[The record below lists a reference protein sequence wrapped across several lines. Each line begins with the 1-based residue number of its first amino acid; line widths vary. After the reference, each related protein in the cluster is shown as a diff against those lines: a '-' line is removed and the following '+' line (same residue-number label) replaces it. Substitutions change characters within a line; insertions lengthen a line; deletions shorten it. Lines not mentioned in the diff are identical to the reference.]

1 MRLGHAAGLRQR
13 LAIAFAGVALATTVV
28 VMALTFLISLYL
40 VTSGA
45 TVVPPTLRAWVQ
57 HHLAHPGLG
66 SIIAYAVLATIVLG
80 VTVAAI
86 SSFATRRALSPL
98 RQLAEA
104 AQQLAGGDRSVR
116 LEAAGHDEL
125 TELVERFNEMATSL
139 EQTINEL
146 RLLGSRARQFA
157 GDVSHELRTPLA
169 AMTAVTDVLDE
180 HALAGTDRS
189 GQAARLVS
197 QEIHHLN
204 RLVEALIEIS
214 RFDAG
219 TAQLVVDDVEVGT
232 ALRQSLKA
240 RGWSEDVVTEVETGL
255 RCAIDPRRFDVIV
268 ANLVGNALRHG
279 RPPVVVWIWSDQ
291 PQGDRLLH
299 IEVRDHGDGISE
311 DALPLVFNR
320 FFKADSARGRSD
332 GSGLGLAIAWENA
345 RLHGGSISAANHPGG
360 GAVFVA
366 TLAPLPHES
375 FYRSGPMP
383 NDPSSG
389 VGTMG
394 LSSSGAE
401 G

>member
-1 MRLGHAAGLRQR
+1 MRVGHAAGLRQR

-45 TVVPPTLRAWVQ
+45 TVVPPSLRSWVQ
-57 HHLAHPGLG
+57 RHLAHPGLG
-66 SIIAYAVLATIVLG
+66 SIVAYAVLATIILG
-80 VTVAAI
+80 LTVAAI

-98 RQLAEA
+98 RQLTEA
-104 AQQLAGGDRSVR
+104 AQQLAGGDLSVR

-139 EQTINEL
+139 EQTIMEL
-146 RLLGSRARQFA
+146 RLLGTRARQFA

-180 HALAGTDRS
+180 HALAVTDRS

-219 TAQLVVDDVEVGT
+219 TAQLVVDDVDVGT
-232 ALRQSLKA
+232 ALQQSLKA
-240 RGWSEDVVTEVETGL
+240 RGWSDEVVTDVQSGL
-255 RCAIDPRRFDVIV
+255 RCVIDPRRFDVIV
-268 ANLVGNALRHG
+268 ANLIGNALRHG
-279 RPPVVVWIWSDQ
+279 SPPVAVRIWSDQ
-291 PQGDRLLH
+291 PGQDKLLH
-299 IEVRDHGDGISE
+299 IEVRDHGEGIAE

-345 RLHGGSISAANHPGG
+345 RLHGGTISAANQAGG
-360 GAVFVA
+360 GAVFAA
-366 TLAPLPHES
+366 TLAVLPHES

-383 NDPSSG
+383 NEPSSDVDSTG
-389 VGTMG
+389 PPA
-394 LSSSGAE
+394 SGPEA
-401 G
+401 

>member
-57 HHLAHPGLG
+57 QHLAHPGLG
-66 SIIAYAVLATIVLG
+66 SIIAYGLLATIVLG
-80 VTVAAI
+80 LTVAAI

-98 RQLAEA
+98 RQLTEA
-104 AQQLAGGDRSVR
+104 AQQLAGGDLSVR
-116 LEAAGHDEL
+116 LAAAGHDEL

-139 EQTINEL
+139 EQTISEL
-146 RLLGSRARQFA
+146 RLLGNRARQFA

-219 TAQLVVDDVEVGT
+219 TAQLVVDDVEIDT
-232 ALRQSLKA
+232 ALQQSLKA
-240 RGWSEDVVTEVETGL
+240 RGWSDDVVTDVESDL

-279 RPPVVVWIWSDQ
+279 GPPVVVRIWSDE
-291 PQGDRLLH
+291 PATDRLLY

-345 RLHGGSISAANHPGG
+345 RLHGGSISAANHAGG

-366 TLAPLPHES
+366 TLAVLPHES

-389 VGTMG
+389 AGATEPP
-394 LSSSGAE
+394 SS
-401 G
+401 

>member
-1 MRLGHAAGLRQR
+1 MRLGHAAGLRER
-13 LAIAFAGVALATTVV
+13 LAIAFAGVALVTTVV

-45 TVVPPTLRAWVQ
+45 TIVPPSLRAWVQ
-57 HHLAHPGLG
+57 QHLAHPGLG
-66 SIIAYAVLATIVLG
+66 SIIGYALLATIVLG
-80 VTVAAI
+80 LTVAAI

-98 RQLAEA
+98 RQLTEA
-104 AQQLAGGDRSVR
+104 AQQLAGGDLSVR
-116 LEAAGHDEL
+116 LVAAGHDEL
-125 TELVERFNEMATSL
+125 TELVERFNEMAASL

-146 RLLGSRARQFA
+146 RLLGNRARQFA

-180 HALAGTDRS
+180 HALAGSDRS

-219 TAQLVVDDVEVGT
+219 TAQLVVDDVEIGT
-232 ALRQSLKA
+232 ALQQSLKA
-240 RGWSEDVVTEVETGL
+240 RGWSDDVVTDVETGL

-279 RPPVVVWIWSDQ
+279 RPPVVVRIWSDQ
-291 PQGDRLLH
+291 AETDRLLH
-299 IEVRDHGDGISE
+299 IEVRDHGDGMAE

-320 FFKADSARGRSD
+320 FFKADGARGRSD

-345 RLHGGSISAANHPGG
+345 RLHGGSISAANRADG

-366 TLAPLPHES
+366 TLAVLPHEN
-375 FYRSGPMP
+375 FYRSGPTP

-389 VGTMG
+389 VGTTG
-394 LSSSGAE
+394 E